1 MKNFLIKCLVLF
13 MTVAPSFAAHAEPH
27 NLRLAYVFST
37 TSTQH
42 EAAQRFAQLV
52 EERSNKRFTV
62 SLFPNGQLG
71 GDEALGRALANNT
84 LDLSFLS
91 QGSLSGVDALLDFY
105 ALPYIAPTYQTA
117 DALILRSDGVIQST
131 LREALGKHNIISLAP
146 LEIGFRGF
154 SNSKRPVHT
163 QEDMRGIKIRVP
175 GLANI
180 RAFFNALKV
189 QNTVIPYPDLFN
201 ALQQGT
207 VDGQEGGINL
217 FYPSRLFEA
226 QKYFTS
232 LNHVYD
238 IATIV
243 AGGQFWN
250 ELSPADRA
258 LFQAIAEEVSKG
270 QIQASRQMTS
280 TYITKLE
287 EAGISIVTLT
297 DDEMK
302 PFKTAGQKVWEQRAD
317 VYGKERIAALLKEVE
332 AASAQNTK

>member
-1 MKNFLIKCLVLF
+1 MKKLLIKCLALLI
-13 MTVAPSFAAHAEPH
+13 TASSSFAVHAESQE
-27 NLRLAYVFST
+27 LRLAYVFST

-42 EAAQRFAQLV
+42 EAAQRFAELV
-52 EERSNKRFTV
+52 AERSDNRFTV

-71 GDEALGRALANNT
+71 GDEAIGRALTNNT
-84 LDLSFLS
+84 LELSFLS
-91 QGSLSGVDALLDFY
+91 QGSLSGVDPLLDFY

-117 DALILRSDGVIQST
+117 DELILRSDGVIQST

-163 QEDMRGIKIRVP
+163 PEDMRGIKIRVP
-175 GLANI
+175 GLSNI
-180 RAFFNALKV
+180 RAFFNTLRV

-226 QKYFTS
+226 QKYFTN

-250 ELSPADRA
+250 GLSPSDRE

-270 QIQASRQMTS
+270 QIQASRQMTN
-280 TYITKLE
+280 TYIAKLE
-287 EAGISIVTLT
+287 EAGISMVTLT
-297 DDEMK
+297 ADEME
-302 PFKTAGQKVWEQRAD
+302 PFKSAGQKVWEQRAD
-317 VYGKERIAALLKEVE
+317 VYGKERIAALLNEVE
-332 AASAQNTK
+332 EASSQ